1 MTMASEAKIERGK
14 KAFRKSFSKDE
25 LENIFSD
32 RLCELTPPYDNKK
45 DSFYPQDKFNEIV
58 NLAINEYTKP
68 ENNLSVDKCIYR
80 AIRDYEEI
88 MKDCIKLFNE
98 PEERDM

>member
-1 MTMASEAKIERGK
+1 MTMTSEAEIGRGK
-14 KAFRKSFSKDE
+14 KTFHKSFSKDE

-68 ENNLSVDKCIYR
+68 ENNLSVDNCLHR
-80 AIRDYEEI
+80 AEQDYEEV
-88 MKDCIKLFNE
+88 MKDCVKPFNE